1 MMGMRVEVSK
11 RVGGA
16 RLLLR
21 KPFLEPMNEGNMR
34 RLAGR
39 PRGGEERPR
48 KMRSLLTLS
57 CRGTTCT

>member
-34 RLAGR
+34 RLA
-39 PRGGEERPR
+39 EEAKR
-48 KMRSLLTLS
+48 RSL
-57 CRGTTCT
+57 RGL